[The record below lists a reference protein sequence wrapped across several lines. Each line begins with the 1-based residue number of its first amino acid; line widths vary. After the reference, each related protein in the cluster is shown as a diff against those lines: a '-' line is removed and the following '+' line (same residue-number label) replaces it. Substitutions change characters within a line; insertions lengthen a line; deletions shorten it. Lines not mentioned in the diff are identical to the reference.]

1 MKTKLVVLS
10 AVFAAAIAAQAT
22 PGTQYGVPHHKDSC
36 ACKSGSAASSQTSI
50 SALLGKHSPGI
61 VHAR

>member
-22 PGTQYGVPHHKDSC
+22 PGTQYGVPHHKEH
-36 ACKSGSAASSQTSI
+36 APAKGGSASHQTSI
-50 SALLGKHSPGI
+50 STLLGKHTPDI